1 MDANQTQDSWLNL
14 SLDCH
19 DEHELEI
26 VEEALFF
33 AGALSVSYEAVDD
46 EEIFEPPVGTTPLWQ
61 HTRIT
66 ALFERSA
73 DVSTILAQLD
83 AMLGEK
89 LRFNPQFFADSE
101 WTRAWLDY
109 FKPIPFGEKFWV
121 AATEHHIPDA
131 DAIVLRLDPG
141 LAFGTGTHPST
152 AMCLEYLVHADLHGK
167 ALYDYGC
174 GSGILGI
181 AAALLGAKT
190 VYQTDIDPQA
200 LTASLDNARKN
211 HVADTITLCPN
222 PDDAPVVDIL
232 VANILLEP
240 LCFLRPQFEKH
251 VHAETVLI
259 FAGILERQQ
268 TRIEEV
274 YGDAYDIIRINER
287 DEWICLR
294 LQKKS

>member
-1 MDANQTQDSWLNL
+1 MEHENDWLNL
-14 SLDCH
+14 SLDCQ

-61 HTRIT
+61 NTRIT
-66 ALFERSA
+66 ALFEKNA
-73 DVSTILAQLD
+73 DLGAIIAELD

-89 LRFNPQFFADSE
+89 LRFNPKFFQDIE

-109 FKPIPFGEKFWV
+109 FKPIEFVGKQKRLWV
-121 AATEHHIPDA
+121 GATEHKID
-131 DAIVLRLDPG
+131 DNQGVILRLDPG

-152 AMCLEYLVHADLHGK
+152 AMCLQFLTDSDLNGK

-181 AAALLGAKT
+181 AGALLGAET

-200 LTASLDNARKN
+200 LTASLDNAQKN
-211 HVADTITLCPN
+211 KVEDKIQILNN
-222 PDDAPVVDIL
+222 PDDAPKVDIL

-240 LCFLRPQFEKH
+240 LCFLKSQFEKH
-251 VHAETVLI
+251 LKQDTILV

-268 TRIEEV
+268 SRIEEV
-274 YGDAYDIIRINER
+274 YSEQFNIERINER
-287 DEWICLR
+287 DGWICLKLTR
-294 LQKKS
+294 K

>member
-1 MDANQTQDSWLNL
+1 MEHNNEWLNL
-14 SLDCH
+14 SLDCQ

-61 HTRIT
+61 NTRIT
-66 ALFERSA
+66 ALFEKNA
-73 DVSTILAQLD
+73 DLGAIIAELD

-89 LRFNPQFFADSE
+89 LRFNPKFFADSE

-109 FKPIPFGEKFWV
+109 FKPILFESEKKRFYV
-121 AATEHHIPDA
+121 AATEHQIDDKEA
-131 DAIVLRLDPG
+131 TILRLDPG

-152 AMCLEYLVHADLHGK
+152 AMCLQYLVEADLHDK

-181 AAALLGAKT
+181 AGALLGAKNI
-190 VYQTDIDPQA
+190 YQTDIDPQA
-200 LTASLDNARKN
+200 LIASLDNAQKN
-211 HVADTITLCPN
+211 KVEDKIQILNN
-222 PDDAPVVDIL
+222 PDDAPKVDIL

-251 VHAETVLI
+251 IQKDTILI

-268 TRIEEV
+268 SRIEEV
-274 YGDAYDIIRINER
+274 YGDKYKIQRINEV
-287 DEWICLR
+287 DGWVCLK
-294 LQKKS
+294 LIQK

>member
-1 MDANQTQDSWLNL
+1 MEHENDWLNL
-14 SLDCH
+14 SLDCQ

-61 HTRIT
+61 NTRIT
-66 ALFERSA
+66 ALFEKNA
-73 DVSTILAQLD
+73 DLGAIIAELD

-89 LRFNPQFFADSE
+89 LRFNPKFFQDIE

-109 FKPIPFGEKFWV
+109 FKPIEFVGKQNRLWV
-121 AATEHHIPDA
+121 GATEHKID
-131 DAIVLRLDPG
+131 DNQGVILRLDPG

-152 AMCLEYLVHADLHGK
+152 AMCLQYLVEADLHDK

-181 AAALLGAKT
+181 AGALLGAKNI
-190 VYQTDIDPQA
+190 YQTDIDPQA
-200 LTASLDNARKN
+200 LIASLDNAQKN
-211 HVADTITLCPN
+211 KVEDKIQILNN
-222 PDDAPVVDIL
+222 PDDAPKVDIL

-240 LCFLRPQFEKH
+240 LCFLKSQFEKH
-251 VHAETVLI
+251 LKQDTILV

-268 TRIEEV
+268 SRIEEV
-274 YGDAYDIIRINER
+274 YSEQFNIERINER
-287 DEWICLR
+287 DGWICLKLTR
-294 LQKKS
+294 K

>member
-1 MDANQTQDSWLNL
+1 MEHNQDWLNL
-14 SLDCH
+14 SLDCA

-61 HTRIT
+61 NTRIT
-66 ALFERSA
+66 ALFEKNA
-73 DVSTILAQLD
+73 NLGEILAQLD
-83 AMLGEK
+83 EMLGEK
-89 LRFNPQFFADSE
+89 LRFNSKFFQDIE

-109 FKPIPFGEKFWV
+109 FKPIEFVGKQKRLWV
-121 AATEHHIPDA
+121 GATEHEIKDNQGV
-131 DAIVLRLDPG
+131 ILRLDPG

-152 AMCLEYLVHADLHGK
+152 AMCLQFLADTDLNGK

-181 AAALLGAKT
+181 AAGLLGAKEI
-190 VYQTDIDPQA
+190 YQTDIDPQA
-200 LTASLDNARKN
+200 LTASLDNAQKN
-211 HVADTITLCPN
+211 KVEHKIKILQN
-222 PDDAPVVDIL
+222 PDDAPQVDIL

-240 LCFLRPQFEKH
+240 LCFLKSQFEKH
-251 VHAETVLI
+251 LKDHTVLV

-268 TRIEEV
+268 ARIEEV
-274 YGDAYDIIRINER
+274 YGEQFHIERINER
-287 DEWICLR
+287 DEWICLK
-294 LQKKS
+294 LSKK